1 MKILNDK
8 RNELIGLLDGVG
20 EEYIKT
26 DDSSNTKWMSK
37 HPAIYEITRLAIS
50 LFTKANGEIDIAN
63 VFMFNNNNEKY
74 QIQRHDF
81 DIIGESTNIIR
92 RKSDGVI
99 INIIS

>member
-1 MKILNDK
+1 MNDK
-8 RNELIGLLDGVG
+8 MNELIGLLDGVG
-20 EEYIKT
+20 DEYIKT

-37 HPAIYEITRLAIS
+37 YPTVYKITELAIS

-74 QIQRHDF
+74 QIQRYGIDM
-81 DIIGESTNIIR
+81 IGELTNIIR

-99 INIIS
+99 MLLS

>member
-1 MKILNDK
+1 MNDK
-8 RNELIGLLDGVG
+8 MYELIGLLDGVG
-20 EEYIKT
+20 DKCIETSSI
-26 DDSSNTKWMSK
+26 SNTKWMSK

-50 LFTKANGEIDIAN
+50 LFIKANGEIDIAN

>member
-1 MKILNDK
+1 MKSQ
-8 RNELIGLLDGVG
+8 
-20 EEYIKT
+20 
-26 DDSSNTKWMSK
+26 DSLYHYSQ
-37 HPAIYEITRLAIS
+37 RLMV
-50 LFTKANGEIDIAN
+50 NNDIAN